1 VGLLAVRPMPHKCT
15 KCGREFKDGST
26 EILKGC
32 PSCGSKKFLYIREEH
47 RHLDVLEEK
56 TITEIAKETKEEVLE
71 VVDAPTKAADLRGK
85 VESIRILSPG
95 SYELNLKKLAESNDM
110 VVGLGK
116 EAKYMVDIT
125 SMGKEEKKG
134 KGKEKARGKKK

>member
-1 VGLLAVRPMPHKCT
+1 MPHKCT

-47 RHLDVLEEK
+47 RHRDVLEEK
-56 TITEIAKETKEEVLE
+56 TITEIARETKEEVLE
-71 VVDAPTKAADLRGK
+71 VVDAPKKASDLQGQ

-116 EAKYMVDIT
+116 EASYLVDIS
-125 SMGKEEKKG
+125 SMGKKEEKKG
-134 KGKEKARGKKK
+134 GKGKRDKGKGKKKG

>member
-1 VGLLAVRPMPHKCT
+1 MPHKCT

-47 RHLDVLEEK
+47 RHRDVLEEK

-71 VVDAPTKAADLRGK
+71 VVDAPGKASDLQGR

-95 SYELNLKKLAESNDM
+95 SYELNLEKLAESNDM

-116 EAKYMVDIT
+116 EARYMLDIS
-125 SMGKEEKKG
+125 SMGLSETKEEKKKRDKG
-134 KGKEKARGKKK
+134 KGKKKG

>member
-1 VGLLAVRPMPHKCT
+1 MPHKCT

-47 RHLDVLEEK
+47 RHRDVLEEK
-56 TITEIAKETKEEVLE
+56 TITEIANETNEEVLE
-71 VVDAPTKAADLRGK
+71 VVAAPGTASDIQGR

-116 EAKYMVDIT
+116 DAKYMLDIS
-125 SMGKEEKKG
+125 SMGKKEEKKEG
-134 KGKEKARGKKK
+134 KGKRDKGKGKKKG

>member
-1 VGLLAVRPMPHKCT
+1 MPHKCT
-15 KCGREFKDGST
+15 KCGREFRDGST

-47 RHLDVLEEK
+47 RNRDVLEEK
-56 TITEIAKETKEEVLE
+56 TITEIAQETKEEVLE
-71 VVDAPTKAADLRGK
+71 VVETPSQAAADPRGR

-95 SYELNLKKLAESNDM
+95 SYELNLKKLAETGDM

-116 EAKYMVDIT
+116 DASYLVDIS
-125 SMGKEEKKG
+125 SMGKPEEKKEPGKKG
-134 KGKEKARGKKK
+134 KGNGKGKKKG

>member
-1 VGLLAVRPMPHKCT
+1 MPHKCT

-26 EILKGC
+26 DILKGC

-47 RHLDVLEEK
+47 RHRDVLEEK
-56 TITEIAKETKEEVLE
+56 TITEIANETKEEVLE
-71 VVDAPTKAADLRGK
+71 VVDGPTKTADLQGK
-85 VESIRILSPG
+85 IESIRILSPG

-116 EAKYMVDIT
+116 EASYMVDIS
-125 SMGKEEKKG
+125 SMGKKEEKKEG
-134 KGKEKARGKKK
+134 KGKKEQGKGNKR

>member
-1 VGLLAVRPMPHKCT
+1 MPHKCT

-47 RHLDVLEEK
+47 RHRDVLEEK
-56 TITEIAKETKEEVLE
+56 TISEIAKETNEEVLE
-71 VVDAPTKAADLRGK
+71 VVDDSSKAGDVRGK
-85 VESIRILSPG
+85 IESIRILSPG

-116 EAKYMVDIT
+116 DARYMVDIS
-125 SMGKEEKKG
+125 SMGKKEEKKEG
-134 KGKEKARGKKK
+134 KGKKDKGKKRG

>member
-1 VGLLAVRPMPHKCT
+1 MPHKCT

-47 RHLDVLEEK
+47 RHRDVLEEK
-56 TITEIAKETKEEVLE
+56 TITEIARETNEQVLE
-71 VVDAPTKAADLRGK
+71 VENAPSKDADPRGK
-85 VESIRILSPG
+85 IESIRILSPG
-95 SYELNLKKLAESNDM
+95 NYELNLKKLAESNDM

-116 EAKYMVDIT
+116 DASYMVDIS
-125 SMGKEEKKG
+125 SMGKKEEKMEGKGKRDKG
-134 KGKEKARGKKK
+134 KGKKKG

>member
-1 VGLLAVRPMPHKCT
+1 MPHKCT

-47 RHLDVLEEK
+47 RHRDVLEEK

-71 VVDAPTKAADLRGK
+71 VEDAPTKTADLQGR
-85 VESIRILSPG
+85 VESIRILAPG

-110 VVGLGK
+110 VVGIGK
-116 EAKYMVDIT
+116 EASYLVDIS
-125 SMGKEEKKG
+125 SMGKKEENKEGKG
-134 KGKEKARGKKK
+134 KGRGKKKS